1 MGIFTRMRDIVSS
14 NINAMLDRAEDP
26 EKLIRLMIQEMED
39 TLVEIKASCAGAMAE
54 AKKIE
59 RELDGVR
66 QRVDAWAD
74 KAGLAVERG
83 REDLAREALV
93 EKRRLARR
101 AEGLEAELGEARALV
116 GRYQDDIMQLEDK
129 LAAVREKERMLKQR
143 HLAARQQ
150 ARARRGVREAGSH
163 EAVQRFERFQNRVER
178 LEAEAEL
185 VNYGQPASDLD
196 DRFAELE
203 SDEEIERELAA
214 LKDRQAPHDTQAG

>member
-26 EKLIRLMIQEMED
+26 DKLIRLMIQEMED

-54 AKKIE
+54 AKKVE
-59 RELDGVR
+59 RELAGV
-66 QRVDAWAD
+66 QERVQAWAD
-74 KAGLAVERG
+74 KARLAVDKG
-83 REDLAREALV
+83 REDLAREALL
-93 EKRRLARR
+93 EKRRLAQR
-101 AEGLEAELGEARALV
+101 AGALEAELEEARALV

-129 LAAVREKERMLKQR
+129 LASVREKERMLKQR

-150 ARARRGVREAGSH
+150 TRARRGVRQADSSEAM
-163 EAVQRFERFQNRVER
+163 QRFERFQNRVER

-185 VNYGQPASDLD
+185 VNYGQAQQGLEG
-196 DRFAELE
+196 RFAELE

-214 LKDRQAPHDTQAG
+214 LKDAQSPREPQA